1 MTEFTME
8 NLHIEQSF
16 SVSENVIETILQ
28 LQLQ

>member
-16 SVSENVIETILQ
+16 SGSENVIETILQ